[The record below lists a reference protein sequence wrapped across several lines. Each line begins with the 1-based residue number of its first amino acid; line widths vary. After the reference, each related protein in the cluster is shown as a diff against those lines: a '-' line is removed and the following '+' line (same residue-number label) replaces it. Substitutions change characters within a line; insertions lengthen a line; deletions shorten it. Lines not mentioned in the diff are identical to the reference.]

1 MRRVCVGKFDSEYR
15 KPFFTVP
22 EQIHR
27 LRERGMECG
36 TDAYATAVLERC
48 GYYRLSGYWHIY
60 RERPERS
67 EDQFDDKG
75 REIRLDS
82 FVEGTS
88 LSQVVAL
95 YDFDQEL
102 SVRLLRVIRAI
113 EVSFRFFIGHRLG
126 KNNPFAHRYPD
137 QLDALQN
144 SSSMLRHP
152 TKAYEDWMEEY
163 ERQEN
168 GAKGDFVQ
176 HFREEYGRHLPIWVA
191 TEVMSF
197 GTMSKLY
204 SLMRETDREI
214 LASRLQVSLNDER
227 GDYGAMRSWLRCIN
241 HVRNICAHYGRL
253 WNRSF
258 DCAAEPPGRAKRDGN
273 DILSCLNNKDIKNK
287 LYGALLI
294 LRYLLLTI
302 APNRT
307 DVVDIVDF
315 INKESH
321 VLGFGLNQLGFPS
334 DWKTNPIWDRCFS
347 LDPAPRLAASLLD
360 RVECLTAIQVCD
372 LLSSAEVESSENE
385 RTVGRL
391 AGAKKKAQKEL
402 LRTYRHY
409 RVVIEIKLGKTKYYP
424 DFQFR
429 EGKIIDALA
438 EINKE
443 LTERCGEV
451 DPVQIAAALLD
462 WWQTPN
468 PSISEAEDGSLRS
481 PLDLLLSVPEKEFE
495 AEIARVD
502 AMSSFVVPRQWER
515 TAPRKKERSM
525 PGVSLI
531 PVKPEE
537 FADFGKRL
545 QKAFSRAAAAELEE
559 NADGLGSDGGGLRR
573 DGTRRGSGA
582 NRSAGTAAESLDEM
596 GGPIPSDEGLAASF
610 HAPGAET
617 LHIVSEGECVG
628 GLIVSIEE
636 GRRSGSL
643 DFLFLDEARQGGGLG
658 YAAWRAVEARYPT
671 VCTWETAAPYFD
683 KRNIH
688 FCVNKCG
695 FRVVEFFHP
704 GHPDPHSPASSDDG
718 VPDLMFR
725 FHKESEER

>member
-1 MRRVCVGKFDSEYR
+1 MD
-15 KPFFTVP
+15 
-22 EQIHR
+22 
-27 LRERGMECG
+27 G
-36 TDAYATAVLERC
+36 TC
-48 GYYRLSGYWHIY
+48 
-60 RERPERS
+60 
-67 EDQFDDKG
+67 
-75 REIRLDS
+75 
-82 FVEGTS
+82 
-88 LSQVVAL
+88 
-95 YDFDQEL
+95 
-102 SVRLLRVIRAI
+102 
-113 EVSFRFFIGHRLG
+113 
-126 KNNPFAHRYPD
+126 RYGSP
-137 QLDALQN
+137 
-144 SSSMLRHP
+144 
-152 TKAYEDWMEEY
+152 
-163 ERQEN
+163 
-168 GAKGDFVQ
+168 
-176 HFREEYGRHLPIWVA
+176 
-191 TEVMSF
+191 EVMSF

-273 DILSCLNNKDIKNK
+273 DILSCLNSKDIKNK

-502 AMSSFVVPRQWER
+502 AMSSFVVPRQ
-515 TAPRKKERSM
+515 
-525 PGVSLI
+525 
-531 PVKPEE
+531 
-537 FADFGKRL
+537 
-545 QKAFSRAAAAELEE
+545 
-559 NADGLGSDGGGLRR
+559 
-573 DGTRRGSGA
+573 
-582 NRSAGTAAESLDEM
+582 
-596 GGPIPSDEGLAASF
+596 
-610 HAPGAET
+610 
-617 LHIVSEGECVG
+617 
-628 GLIVSIEE
+628 
-636 GRRSGSL
+636 
-643 DFLFLDEARQGGGLG
+643 
-658 YAAWRAVEARYPT
+658 
-671 VCTWETAAPYFD
+671 
-683 KRNIH
+683 
-688 FCVNKCG
+688 
-695 FRVVEFFHP
+695 
-704 GHPDPHSPASSDDG
+704 
-718 VPDLMFR
+718 
-725 FHKESEER
+725 

>member
-1 MRRVCVGKFDSEYR
+1 MSNLNSSYA
-15 KPFFTVP
+15 KPFLTIP
-22 EQIHR
+22 EQIRR

-36 TDAYATAVLERC
+36 TDAYATAILERC

-60 RERPERS
+60 RECPERL
-67 EDQFDDKG
+67 EDQFDNKG

-126 KNNPFAHRYPD
+126 RNDPFAHRNPD
-137 QLDALQN
+137 QLDAFQKPH
-144 SSSMLRHP
+144 SGRRRRKE
-152 TKAYEDWMEEY
+152 TYKKWMEEY

-273 DILSCLNNKDIKNK
+273 DILSCLNSKDIKNK

-391 AGAKKKAQKEL
+391 AGAKKKRRKNFCAPTAIIEL
-402 LRTYRHY
+402 
-409 RVVIEIKLGKTKYYP
+409 
-424 DFQFR
+424 
-429 EGKIIDALA
+429 
-438 EINKE
+438 
-443 LTERCGEV
+443 
-451 DPVQIAAALLD
+451 
-462 WWQTPN
+462 
-468 PSISEAEDGSLRS
+468 
-481 PLDLLLSVPEKEFE
+481 
-495 AEIARVD
+495 
-502 AMSSFVVPRQWER
+502 
-515 TAPRKKERSM
+515 
-525 PGVSLI
+525 
-531 PVKPEE
+531 
-537 FADFGKRL
+537 
-545 QKAFSRAAAAELEE
+545 
-559 NADGLGSDGGGLRR
+559 
-573 DGTRRGSGA
+573 
-582 NRSAGTAAESLDEM
+582 
-596 GGPIPSDEGLAASF
+596 
-610 HAPGAET
+610 
-617 LHIVSEGECVG
+617 
-628 GLIVSIEE
+628 
-636 GRRSGSL
+636 
-643 DFLFLDEARQGGGLG
+643 
-658 YAAWRAVEARYPT
+658 
-671 VCTWETAAPYFD
+671 
-683 KRNIH
+683 
-688 FCVNKCG
+688 
-695 FRVVEFFHP
+695 
-704 GHPDPHSPASSDDG
+704 
-718 VPDLMFR
+718 
-725 FHKESEER
+725 